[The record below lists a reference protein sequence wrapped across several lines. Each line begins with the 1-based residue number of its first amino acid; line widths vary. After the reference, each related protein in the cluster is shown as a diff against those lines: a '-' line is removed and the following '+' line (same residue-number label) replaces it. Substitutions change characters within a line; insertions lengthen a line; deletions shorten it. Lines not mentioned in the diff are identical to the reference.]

1 MWVKRKSEI
10 PVRPKGPNDL
20 ILNQVEPPSFA
31 RLSSNAARQ
40 VGTRNLHPIVRPIM
54 VRNRPKQNIGHIPN
68 RTQLALVFLACLK
81 TEERLHEKTGH

>member
-1 MWVKRKSEI
+1 VGEEEERNFSSAE
-10 PVRPKGPNDL
+10 GPNDPN
-20 ILNQVEPPSFA
+20 LNH
-31 RLSSNAARQ
+31 LSSNAARQ